1 MSELTPS
8 LPPMPG
14 DYNCRVEFCV
24 IITSSASGSTIT
36 VIAASLGVIV
46 VISIALV
53 ITITGAIVCLRNRRI
68 IEWCDMR
75 RRRPS
80 SHATAT
86 TDHDKEQVTE
96 LATVIYDTPNVIKE
110 HTITTQENVAYGGTI
125 PLKENVAYGGTIPLT
140 QVTEL
145 ATVIYDTPNVIKEY
159 TITTQENV
167 AYGGTIPL
175 QHNEAY
181 QQVYI
186 N

>member
-1 MSELTPS
+1 
-8 LPPMPG
+8 
-14 DYNCRVEFCV
+14 
-24 IITSSASGSTIT
+24 
-36 VIAASLGVIV
+36 
-46 VISIALV
+46 
-53 ITITGAIVCLRNRRI
+53 
-68 IEWCDMR
+68 MR

-96 LATVIYDTPNVIKE
+96 LATVIYDTPNVI
-110 HTITTQENVAYGGTI
+110 
-125 PLKENVAYGGTIPLT
+125 
-140 QVTEL
+140 
-145 ATVIYDTPNVIKEY
+145 

-181 QQVYI
+181 QQVNI

>member
-1 MSELTPS
+1 MFSHYTVTVGVVISVLIVSVISTA
-8 LPPMPG
+8 
-14 DYNCRVEFCV
+14 
-24 IITSSASGSTIT
+24 IITSI
-36 VIAASLGVIV
+36 IV
-46 VISIALV
+46 
-53 ITITGAIVCLRNRRI
+53 
-68 IEWCDMR
+68 WCVMR

-110 HTITTQENVAYGGTI
+110 HTITTQDNVAYGGTI
-125 PLKENVAYGGTIPLT
+125 PLK
-140 QVTEL
+140 
-145 ATVIYDTPNVIKEY
+145 
-159 TITTQENV
+159 ENV